1 MPSAIRT
8 LGAIAAVAMI
18 AVLDMAVSARLPF
31 SILYFVPVIAAS
43 WYGSRYHGLA
53 VAITATAA
61 RFATDIH
68 WNGLDDLSFAGVVMW
83 GCAFMMTPRLT
94 AWAHARRQEVE
105 GLENRVNELVQI
117 ERSFARTDPLT
128 SLCNRRAF
136 IDALQ
141 KAEARG
147 RRTGER
153 LAVARLDIDGFKA
166 LNDTYSRNEGDQ
178 LLRAVSTS
186 LSLTTRMGDLAARLE
201 GDEFAL
207 LLYSC
212 GPDHALR
219 IGQRLVEEVAELGR
233 AYPDARVTAS
243 IGMACFVAS
252 GPDPE
257 EMMRLA
263 GATLRHAR
271 KRGGNT
277 VLVELASSPAR
288 EMTAA
293 TQPPART

>member
-1 MPSAIRT
+1 MHPTIRT
-8 LGAIAAVAMI
+8 LGAIAVVAGI
-18 AVLDMAVSARLPF
+18 AVLDTVVSSRLPF

-43 WYGSRYHGLA
+43 WYGNRYHGLA
-53 VAITATAA
+53 VAIAATTA
-61 RFATDIH
+61 RLVTDIH
-68 WNGLDDLSFAGVVMW
+68 WNGIDQLSLFGALMW
-83 GCAFMMTPRLT
+83 GCALVMAPRLT
-94 AWAHARRQEVE
+94 TWAHARRDEVA
-105 GLENRVNELVQI
+105 GLEGRVNELVQI

-153 LAVARLDIDGFKA
+153 LAVARLDVDGFKA
-166 LNDTYSRNEGDQ
+166 LNETYSRNEGDQ

-201 GDEFAL
+201 NDEFSL
-207 LLYSC
+207 LLYNC
-212 GPDHALR
+212 APDNALK
-219 IGQRLVEEVAELGR
+219 IGQRLVDEVAELGR

-243 IGMACFVAS
+243 VGMACFAAS
-252 GPDPE
+252 GPDPD

-263 GATLRHAR
+263 GGALHRARHN
-271 KRGGNT
+271 GGNA
-277 VLVELASSPAR
+277 VVIEMAESPAR
-288 EMTAA
+288 EAA
-293 TQPPART
+293 ASAEPPA

>member
-1 MPSAIRT
+1 LIRAIVRT
-8 LGAIAAVAMI
+8 LGAIAAVAAI
-18 AVLDMAVSARLPF
+18 AVLDAVISSRLPF
-31 SILYFVPVIAAS
+31 SILYFVPVIAVS
-43 WYGSRYHGLA
+43 WSGNRYHGLT
-53 VAITATAA
+53 VAIAATAA
-61 RFATDIH
+61 RLVADIH
-68 WNGLDDLSFAGVVMW
+68 WNGLDQLSLSSAVLW
-83 GCAFMMTPRLT
+83 GGAFVLAASVT
-94 AWAHARRQEVE
+94 AWTRARREEV
-105 GLENRVNELVQI
+105 GVLESRVNELVQI

-136 IDALQ
+136 VDALQ

-153 LAVARLDIDGFKA
+153 LAVARIDVDGFKA
-166 LNDTYSRNEGDQ
+166 LNETYSRNEGDQ

-186 LSLTTRMGDLAARLE
+186 LSLTTRMGDLAARLD

-212 GPDHALR
+212 APDNALK

-243 IGMACFVAS
+243 VGMACFAAS
-252 GPDPE
+252 GPDPD

-263 GATLRHAR
+263 GGALRRAR
-271 KRGGNT
+271 QNGGNA
-277 VLVELASSPAR
+277 VIVETAEPTAR
-288 EMTAA
+288 EIVAE
-293 TQPPART
+293 PPATT

>member
-1 MPSAIRT
+1 MPPTIRT
-8 LGAIAAVAMI
+8 LGAIVAVAGI
-18 AVLDMAVSARLPF
+18 AVLDTVVSSRLPF

-43 WYGSRYHGLA
+43 WYGKRYHGLT
-53 VAITATAA
+53 VAIAATVA
-61 RFATDIH
+61 RSITDIR
-68 WNGLDDLSFAGVVMW
+68 WNGLDQLSLASALIW
-83 GCAFMMTPRLT
+83 GCAFVMAPRLT
-94 AWAHARRQEVE
+94 AFAQARGDEAAA
-105 GLENRVNELVQI
+105 LESRVNELVQI
-117 ERSFARTDPLT
+117 ERTFARTDPLT

-153 LAVARLDIDGFKA
+153 LAVARLDVDGFKA

-207 LLYSC
+207 LLYNC
-212 GPDHALR
+212 GPDNALK
-219 IGQRLVEEVAELGR
+219 IGQRLVDEVAELGR

-243 IGMACFVAS
+243 VGMACFIAS
-252 GPDPE
+252 GPDPD

-263 GATLRHAR
+263 GAALQRARHN
-271 KRGGNT
+271 GGNAIIVDT
-277 VLVELASSPAR
+277 ADSQAR
-288 EMTAA
+288 EITASE
-293 TQPPART
+293 PPTTA